1 METILNVVCRMEGE
15 WKNGLLNGNYILNV
29 VCRMEGEWKN
39 GLLNGEIK
47 ANIINTGWIEGY
59 YKQEYKLNNFKITL
73 TINIIFCFRILLF

>member
-1 METILNVVCRMEGE
+1 MKTILS
-15 WKNGLLNGNYILNV
+15 V

-59 YKQEYKLNNFKITL
+59 YKEEYKLNNFKISP
-73 TINIIFCFRILLF
+73 TINIIF